1 MGQSAGYRL
10 RSEPLKAAHIA
21 GQADAGEP
29 NGWMPAATLQTLL
42 VQNWFSGLGGLIRT
56 PLTTRTTR
64 VLSLLETA
72 SGARDRLLALAL
84 LRPGNRRSTCWH
96 LDLLQI
102 KGPERFSRSQ
112 ALRLLIQDSMKDPVA
127 QSPSWL
133 VRCDPLDRVT
143 LDVLRESGFQ
153 PLLQRRIWTAPH
165 KQPSPSRDQSLGC
178 PEGVHWSALS
188 RSNVKPLLSLEQS
201 GISPQHRQIID
212 RHWIDLLDHRQG
224 SLVLMAGPDRE
235 PVAIAGLLNRPW
247 GLDASRFEFVRG
259 PAWDARIG
267 AAISAMVRDWRERG
281 RTPELLVN
289 EDDHW
294 MQSQLERLG
303 WSSDRSEL
311 LLGRSL
317 WRRVSQREPVG
328 LRSLETMLGH
338 LQPQHPPLPTP
349 TLAPRR

>member
-1 MGQSAGYRL
+1 MGQSAGFRL
-10 RSEPLKAAHIA
+10 RIEPLKAGHIA
-21 GQADAGEP
+21 SNPFNGERNEGLP
-29 NGWMPAATLQTLL
+29 DTTLQTLL
-42 VQNWFSGLGGLIRT
+42 VQNWVSGLGGLIRS

-72 SGARDRLLALAL
+72 STHQDRLLALAL

-96 LDLLQI
+96 LDLLQFQS
-102 KGPERFSRSQ
+102 PERFSHAQ

-153 PLLQRRIWTAPH
+153 PLLQRRIWTAPQ
-165 KQPSPSRDQSLGC
+165 KQRSALEEQALGL
-178 PEGVHWSALS
+178 PDDLRWSAVS

-201 GISPQHRQIID
+201 SISPQHRQIID
-212 RHWIDLLDHRQG
+212 RHWIDLLDRRQG
-224 SLVLMAGPDRE
+224 SLVLMAGVNKE

-247 GLDASRFEFVRG
+247 GLDASRCEFVRG
-259 PAWDARIG
+259 PAWDARIS
-267 AAISAMVRDWRERG
+267 SAFSDIVHRWVVRG
-281 RTPELLVN
+281 RIPELLVN
-289 EDDHW
+289 EDDHR
-294 MQSQLERLG
+294 MQNQLESLG
-303 WSSDRSEL
+303 WTSEKSEL

-317 WRRVSQREPVG
+317 WRRVSQREPGG